1 MMSTPAMNRPTFN
14 SSPSAGSLSS
24 LKSIIR
30 TPTGTVLRRSSGSS
44 TSIVPAVTLD
54 PAALTSWTL
63 VFENYPPPQVRV
75 VAFQVRNEAQ
85 AKREQLRSLVGESY
99 RELLSTAD
107 TIIDMNDTVK
117 EMEERFRTLAT
128 GCSSKIV
135 RSRAEKRE
143 ALAKAFS
150 DRDMTAK
157 MSIAIV
163 KIMNDLCLSIET
175 LLRSPELILTVS
187 KLLLVVK
194 ALAASASL
202 ASVSWIGFM
211 VARLSTLESRY
222 FRCVAAILRSTVSS
236 NILDALVSYS
246 LVTSSSPSATL
257 SYFLDTR
264 TNQLENL
271 FAQTTPDTL
280 LTALGVLDFTI
291 TTTKTLFPNQFSR
304 ALTRA
309 TILPSLNDAEFRKLP
324 HIDFS
329 LLSDWCPKE
338 ILEFIASAAQD
349 PADSPIDVVQSLTA
363 FQVSSIS
370 AFETGTRDV
379 IKMISSDS
387 RTGTSQKQIESLLSL
402 RRAIFE
408 NLIERPVVRPLL
420 LSKDV
425 TWEAEWF
432 PTLKSLCNTYLNA
445 TITIA
450 EALSEIVSNADAAA
464 TKSESN
470 PVSLWDDAW
479 MTFDISRGAL
489 DFRSAVTALI
499 DGNASVCGNIL
510 VSLQSWWDGI
520 DAVRRLVG
528 RVRGVYEYD
537 SFAGEEEPWIRALR
551 EAAEREGQ
559 QLGKFIEDEA
569 IPGGISLLVDKI
581 RNLLRA
587 SSADKYTTGIL
598 VRVARRIFELPLT
611 QRGVRDV
618 VGGIVEEAYATF
630 AEAVF
635 PVTVGLGEVKAY
647 FSGNVETGLWEEES
661 TGGKYPF
668 DTSPWIAEGIYDSY
682 VRPIVGGAS
691 EDIVL
696 GFPFGVSVC
705 RRVVGQKWIS
715 GISDGIAKYLEQLEA
730 VMSDPE
736 KLKDAGTGIDG
747 SHQHKEPEDIGE
759 TISFNMPDNKNRERS
774 TIEENGTT
782 QSESNMRTIG
792 TNDESKSDL
801 ADESKGDTTTTDDV
815 QRGDPVETST
825 DYNKA
830 TDSSG
835 ALLLGLGASSVVAPR
850 PTRTH
855 WVQLLFDIIYLGKV
869 FSIDVSTLRDLIL
882 NSMAGDDDKLL
893 ETITKRVES
902 CWKRTYLLYAIM

>member
-1 MMSTPAMNRPTFN
+1 MSTPAMNRPTLN
-14 SSPSAGSLSS
+14 SSPSAVSISS

-44 TSIVPAVTLD
+44 TSIVPVVTLD

-63 VFENYPPPQVRV
+63 VFENYAPPQVRV

-107 TIIDMNDTVK
+107 TIIGMNDTVQ

-128 GCSSKIV
+128 GCSSKMV
-135 RSRAEKRE
+135 RSRAEKRD
-143 ALAKAFS
+143 ALGKAFS
-150 DRDMTAK
+150 DRDMIPK
-157 MSIAIV
+157 MRVAIV
-163 KIMNDLCLSIET
+163 KIMTDLCFTIET
-175 LLRSPELILTVS
+175 LLRNPELILTVS
-187 KLLLVVK
+187 KLFLVVK
-194 ALAASASL
+194 ELAASASL
-202 ASVSWIGFM
+202 ASESRIGFM

-257 SYFLDTR
+257 SYFLETR
-264 TNQLENL
+264 TNQLESL
-271 FAQTTPDTL
+271 FAQKSADTL

-309 TILPSLNDAEFRKLP
+309 TILPALNDAEFRKLP
-324 HIDFS
+324 LIDFS
-329 LLSDWCPKE
+329 FLSNWCPKD
-338 ILEFIASAAQD
+338 ILEFIPSAAQD
-349 PADSPIDVVQSLTA
+349 PADSPIDVVGSLSA
-363 FQVSSIS
+363 FQISSIS
-370 AFETGTRDV
+370 SFETGMRDV
-379 IKMISSDS
+379 ITMISSDS
-387 RTGTSQKQIESLLSL
+387 STGTSQKQIEALLSL
-402 RRAIFE
+402 RRTIFE
-408 NLIERPVVRPLL
+408 TLIERPVVRPLL

-450 EALSEIVSNADAAA
+450 DALSEIVSNADVVA
-464 TKSESN
+464 TKSNSN
-470 PVSLWDDAW
+470 PVGLWDDAW

-499 DGNASVCGNIL
+499 DGNASVCGDFL

-520 DAVRRLVG
+520 NAVRRLVG
-528 RVRGVYEYD
+528 RVKGVYEYD
-537 SFAGEEEPWIRALR
+537 SFAGEEEPWIRDIR
-551 EAAEREGQ
+551 EAVEREGQ
-559 QLGKFIEDEA
+559 QLGKFFEDEVV
-569 IPGGISLLVDKI
+569 PGGISLLVDRI
-581 RNLLRA
+581 RGLLRA
-587 SSADKYTTGIL
+587 SSADKYKIGIL
-598 VRVARRIFELPLT
+598 VRVARRILELPLI
-611 QRGVRDV
+611 QKGVREL
-618 VGGIVEEAYATF
+618 VGGIVEDSYATF

-635 PVTVGLGEVKAY
+635 PVTVGLGEVNTY

-682 VRPIVGGAS
+682 VRPIVGSAS

-730 VMSDPE
+730 VTSDSQE
-736 KLKDAGTGIDG
+736 LKDAETEVDG
-747 SHQHKEPEDIGE
+747 SHQNKEPEDIGK
-759 TISFNMPDNKNRERS
+759 IVSFNGPDNKNCEQT

-782 QSESNMRTIG
+782 QSETNVRTTG
-792 TNDESKSDL
+792 TT
-801 ADESKGDTTTTDDV
+801 DESKGDTTTDDV
-815 QRGDPVETST
+815 HRGDPFESST

-835 ALLLGLGASSVVAPR
+835 ALLGGLAASSVATPQ
-850 PTRTH
+850 PTLAH

-869 FSIDVSTLRDLIL
+869 FSIDVSALRDLVL

>member
-1 MMSTPAMNRPTFN
+1 MSTPAMNHPTLN
-14 SSPSAGSLSS
+14 SSPSASSISS
-24 LKSIIR
+24 LKSIIK

-44 TSIVPAVTLD
+44 TSIVPAVTVDL
-54 PAALTSWTL
+54 AALTSWTS

-107 TIIDMNDTVK
+107 TIIGMNDTVQ
-117 EMEERFRTLAT
+117 EMEERFRTLST
-128 GCSSKIV
+128 GCSSKTV
-135 RSRAEKRE
+135 RSRAEKRDV
-143 ALAKAFS
+143 LGKAFS

-157 MSIAIV
+157 MSVAIV
-163 KIMNDLCLSIET
+163 KIMNDLCFTIET
-175 LLRSPELILTVS
+175 LLRTPELILTVS

-194 ALAASASL
+194 ELAASANL
-202 ASVSWIGFM
+202 ASESQIGFI
-211 VARLSTLESRY
+211 VARLSSLESRY
-222 FRCVAAILRSTVSS
+222 FRCVAAILRSNGTS

-246 LVTSSSPSATL
+246 LVTASSPSATL
-257 SYFLDTR
+257 SYFLETR
-264 TNQLENL
+264 TNQLESL

-291 TTTKTLFPNQFSR
+291 TTTNTLFPNQFSR

-309 TILPSLNDAEFRKLP
+309 IIFPALNDEEFRKLP

-329 LLSDWCPKE
+329 FLSIWCPKA
-338 ILEFIASAAQD
+338 ILEFIPSQARD
-349 PADSPIDVVQSLTA
+349 PADSPIDVFGRLSA
-363 FQVSSIS
+363 FQASSIS
-370 AFETGTRDV
+370 SFETGMRDV
-379 IKMISSDS
+379 ITMISSDTS
-387 RTGTSQKQIESLLSL
+387 TGTSQKQIEDLLCL

-408 NLIERPVVRPLL
+408 TLIERPAARPLL

-432 PTLKSLCNTYLNA
+432 PTLKSLCSTYLNA
-445 TITIA
+445 TIAIA
-450 EALSEIVSNADAAA
+450 DALSEVVINTDAAT
-464 TKSESN
+464 TKLESN

-479 MTFDISRGAL
+479 MTYDISRGAL

-499 DGNASVCGNIL
+499 DGNASVGGDIL

-520 DAVRRLVG
+520 NAVRRLVG
-528 RVRGVYEYD
+528 RVKGVYEYD
-537 SFAGEEEPWIRALR
+537 SFAGEQEPWIRDRR

-559 QLGKFIEDEA
+559 QLEMFFEDEVV
-569 IPGGISLLVDKI
+569 PGGISLLVDRI
-581 RNLLRA
+581 RSLLLA
-587 SSADKYTTGIL
+587 YSADKYKIGIL
-598 VRVARRIFELPLT
+598 VRVARRVLELPLT
-611 QRGVRDV
+611 QKGVRDLI
-618 VGGIVEEAYATF
+618 GGIVEDSYATF
-630 AEAVF
+630 AEVVF
-635 PVTVGLGEVKAY
+635 PVTIGLGEVKTY

-668 DTSPWIAEGIYDSY
+668 DASPWIAEGIYDNY
-682 VRPIVGGAS
+682 VRPIVGSAS

-715 GISDGIAKYLEQLEA
+715 GISDGIARYLQQLEA
-730 VMSDPE
+730 VASDSE
-736 KLKDAGTGIDG
+736 GLKDAETRIEG
-747 SHQHKEPEDIGE
+747 SHQNKEPEDVGK
-759 TISFNMPDNKNRERS
+759 TVSFHGPDNKNREQS
-774 TIEENGTT
+774 IIEENGTT
-782 QSESNMRTIG
+782 QSETNERTTG
-792 TNDESKSDL
+792 TTESKSDV
-801 ADESKGDTTTTDDV
+801 ADELEGDTTTDTI
-815 QRGDPVETST
+815 QRRDRFESST

-835 ALLLGLGASSVVAPR
+835 GLLLGLASSSVAAPQ
-850 PTRTH
+850 PTRAH

-869 FSIDVSTLRDLIL
+869 FSIDVSALRDLVL
-882 NSMAGDDDKLL
+882 NSIAEDDDKLL